1 MTLLLNHA
9 QRLNLVV
16 LLENFQWRGRREIW
30 RACKVQEIIDLTES
44 EKKTIAYGRGEANGG
59 EYYFWDQAKADA
71 TIPPQEFTFTD
82 DEMASIMR
90 VLDAAPLSLK
100 WFRSLQ
106 AQLPEP
112 AESNGAAAAAETR
125 PAMLA
130 ASRNEV

>member
-1 MTLLLNHA
+1 MILCLDPA

-30 RACKVQEIIDLTES
+30 RACKVQDMIDLTES
-44 EKKTIAYGRGEANGG
+44 EKKAIAYSRGEANGG
-59 EYYFWDQAKADA
+59 EYYFWDQAKANA
-71 TIPPQEFTFTD
+71 TIPPREFTFSD
-82 DEMASIMR
+82 ADMASIMQ

-112 AESNGAAAAAETR
+112 AESNGAAAAA
-125 PAMLA
+125 A
-130 ASRNEV
+130 AAPGATRNEV